1 VTSAPRASIHAAA
14 VIVAEAGVLIRGASG
29 AGKSSLALAVVEA
42 ARLKG
47 LFACLVADDR
57 VFVEPCNS
65 RLIARPH
72 PAIAGQVERR
82 GQGIGPAPHE
92 AAAILRCVVDFAP
105 AAGSP
110 GAPDRM
116 PGEGEDFV
124 TLENVRLP
132 RLTVPTGLGA
142 AETARIFIDF
152 LARRPL

>member
-47 LFACLVADDR
+47 LFAW
-57 VFVEPCNS
+57 
-65 RLIARPH
+65 LIARPH

-142 AETARIFIDF
+142 AETARILIDF